1 MRVVLCGPPHSGK
14 SVLISNIINKL
25 PSNSYEVV
33 RATPDGEGI
42 WSNNENQKET
52 SLVRKKM
59 KFTDEFVNNICEDI
73 DKRRNYIILVDVGGI
88 RSKEN
93 KKIFKHCDKFIVI
106 SSNKNEKKKW
116 LEFGEDLGLECVGLF
131 DSSLIGKE
139 KVYDTN
145 PYLQGKLVG
154 LKRGAVLENSRV
166 IELIASDLL
175 QRSNYLNKENV
186 KEQNC
191 IYADDLGKELGY
203 KHNVSIRQIDGK
215 QIEIEQNKWTGDAI
229 PKFYDF
235 LPDKIKNK
243 DFVNFNGFR
252 ANFIIATLCKVCK
265 KNNIRN
271 INIYDSNTN
280 DYMRI
285 RNLPRIKG
293 LKQDNNLKYNVLQN
307 KDNIFMDIDVIN
319 GYYNLEDYNKCK
331 IPLIDEN
338 KKLYISG
345 KLPLWLL
352 CSITNTYDSKKI
364 YTFQPGKG
372 FMCIYSKDKKQLGR
386 MLNGIDGIDINK
398 YFEDKKQKE
407 IENKYPIKENK
418 NIMSVRLKNI
428 LEKIKEKRINKKYI
442 NTTIKAHIVKD
453 IDESEYEKEK
463 FLKELKE
470 GIEKKEKINQ
480 ILPDKQFEIKI
491 QKNEIGE

>member
-1 MRVVLCGPPHSGK
+1 M
-14 SVLISNIINKL
+14 
-25 PSNSYEVV
+25 
-33 RATPDGEGI
+33 
-42 WSNNENQKET
+42 
-52 SLVRKKM
+52 
-59 KFTDEFVNNICEDI
+59 
-73 DKRRNYIILVDVGGI
+73 
-88 RSKEN
+88 
-93 KKIFKHCDKFIVI
+93 
-106 SSNKNEKKKW
+106 
-116 LEFGEDLGLECVGLF
+116 
-131 DSSLIGKE
+131 
-139 KVYDTN
+139 
-145 PYLQGKLVG
+145 
-154 LKRGAVLENSRV
+154 
-166 IELIASDLL
+166 
-175 QRSNYLNKENV
+175 
-186 KEQNC
+186 
-191 IYADDLGKELGY
+191 
-203 KHNVSIRQIDGK
+203 
-215 QIEIEQNKWTGDAI
+215 
-229 PKFYDF
+229 
-235 LPDKIKNK
+235 
-243 DFVNFNGFR
+243 
-252 ANFIIATLCKVCK
+252 CK

-442 NTTIKAHIVKD
+442 NNTIKAHIVKD
-453 IDESEYEKEK
+453 IDESEYE
-463 FLKELKE
+463 
-470 GIEKKEKINQ
+470 
-480 ILPDKQFEIKI
+480 
-491 QKNEIGE
+491 